1 MAATEIL
8 AQVVTVDVLDK
19 ANFSEWSFKANVR
32 RLPSGTT
39 KAFGKPGD
47 VWEANEGDTL
57 DLSGWDA
64 TVAIKPKDKKIE
76 INLKGS
82 EKKGFFGKDLGSVKV
97 TLNTPIYHGY
107 DLTLVSSR
115 KLFAARIKVT
125 ITAED
130 TATAP
135 GSISTV
141 TSAPGSSSYSTIH
154 DGVLEKKM
162 VHICPVIP
170 VPWTTGIPPIAK
182 GVESLPASDQENL
195 AIAAGTTKPNA
206 LVNPSLLPAIDP
218 GDPEFDNLCARIYI
232 TQYRPKTL
240 DLNKLVW
247 VAKTDN
253 IRFFD
258 GGRNK
263 KEVRG
268 GREVKAYGIPK
279 GNADEEGVI
288 EVRWD
293 GEGKPLLAVYRA
305 WVGKPKYVWTR
316 ANILRSSKGSEGGI
330 PLLNPTTTPAQIK
343 AQIAYN
349 NVMFWQAGLK
359 MVPDPVKTCYN
370 GAVPKDDGIFVIT
383 TAENYTFNRADTP
396 DMVAPILNQRGGV
409 FNVAYIHTVTG
420 QPNLNGEAMDM
431 RLLAAGAAPGYGPPV
446 TLGGSPS
453 TSWVQPTGVYPD
465 SDGVDITMKTF
476 GPTDVRDAAQK
487 DLAGDKQIDKICS
500 CIMTQQGATLPG
512 SITLVHE
519 LGHVLGLHHRGCGGQ
534 EVQHSTDGVDHL
546 AGPWKN
552 TGHPWVQNVMT
563 YGPNTS
569 RQDFDMIQ
577 ARVLR
582 RHALVRDSAT
592 EPPGPAPVVPPKE
605 KQPVPAPWL
614 PTKADKIL
622 VQEYLIWKKKG
633 LKCGPYDLGDYGP
646 DGDGV
651 DGIVGPVTR
660 GAVKEFQRDHGGLKA
675 DGSYGPKT
683 AEAFDQ
689 EING

>member
-8 AQVVTVDVLDK
+8 VQVVTVDVLDK
-19 ANFSEWSFKANVR
+19 TNFSEWSFKANVR

-39 KAFGKPGD
+39 KAFGTPGD

-76 INLKGS
+76 VSLKGS
-82 EKKGFFGKDLGSVKV
+82 EKKGLFGKDLGSVKV

-107 DLTLVSSR
+107 DLTLVSSK

-130 TATAP
+130 TATPP
-135 GSISTV
+135 GNISTV

-170 VPWTTGIPPIAK
+170 VPWATGIPPIAK

-206 LVNPSLLPAIDP
+206 LVNPSLIPAIDP

-240 DLNKLVW
+240 DLKKLVW

-263 KEVRG
+263 KEVHG
-268 GREVKAYGIPK
+268 GREVKTYGVPK

-293 GEGKPLLAVYRA
+293 GEGRPLLAVYRA

-316 ANILRSSKGSEGGI
+316 ANIVKCSTSPIGGVAI
-330 PLLNPTTTPAQIK
+330 TNPTTTAAQIK

-359 MVPDPVKTCYN
+359 MVPDPDTTTYN
-370 GAVPKDDGIFVIT
+370 GAVKKDDGIFEIT
-383 TAENYTFNRADTP
+383 ASQNYTFNVP
-396 DMVAPILNQRGGV
+396 DAPDIVAPLLNQRGGV
-409 FNVAYIHTVTG
+409 FNVAYIHTVAGYPT
-420 QPNLNGEAMDM
+420 LNGEATDR
-431 RLLAAGAAPGYGPPV
+431 RLSAAEGTE

-465 SDGVDITMKTF
+465 ADGVDITMKTF
-476 GPTDVRDAAQK
+476 GPSDPRDAAQK
-487 DLAGDKQIDKICS
+487 DLAGDKQIDKICG

-519 LGHVLGLHHRGCGGQ
+519 LGHVLCLHHRGCGGN
-534 EVQHSTDGVDHL
+534 EVTHSYDGVDHL
-546 AGPWKN
+546 AGPLKDH
-552 TGHPWVQNVMT
+552 GHPWVENVMT

-569 RQDFDMIQ
+569 RQDFDLVQ
-577 ARVLR
+577 TRVLR

-592 EPPGPAPVVPPKE
+592 EPPGVPPVVPPKVQ
-605 KQPVPAPWL
+605 QPVPAAWL
-614 PTKADKIL
+614 PTKADRIL

-660 GAVKEFQRDHGGLKA
+660 GAIKEFQRDHGGLKT

>member
-1 MAATEIL
+1 MAATAIL
-8 AQVVTVDVLDK
+8 VQVVTVDVLDE

-47 VWEANEGDTL
+47 VWEANQGDTL

-64 TVAIKPKDKKIE
+64 AVVIQPSDRKVE
-76 INLKGS
+76 VNLKGS
-82 EKKGFFGKDLGSVKV
+82 EKKGLFGKDLGSVKV

-107 DLTLVSSR
+107 DLTLVSSK
-115 KLFAARIKVT
+115 KLFAARIKVS

-130 TATAP
+130 TATLP

-182 GVESLPASDQENL
+182 GVETLPATDQQNL
-195 AIAAGTTKPNA
+195 AVAAGPPKLNA
-206 LVNPSLLPAIDP
+206 LVNPSLIPAIDP

-263 KEVRG
+263 KEVHG
-268 GREVKAYGIPK
+268 GREVKAYGILK

-293 GEGKPLLAVYRA
+293 GEGRPLLAAYRA
-305 WVGKPKYVWTR
+305 WVGRPKYVWMR
-316 ANILRSSKGSEGGI
+316 ANIVKCSVSPVGGVAI
-330 PLLNPTTTPAQIK
+330 TNPTTTAPQIK
-343 AQIAYN
+343 AQIDYN

-359 MVPDPVKTCYN
+359 MVPDPDATTYN
-370 GAVPKDDGIFVIT
+370 GAVPKGDGIFAV
-383 TAENYTFNRADTP
+383 TAAQNYTFNVTDAP
-396 DMVAPILNQRGGV
+396 DIVAPLLNQRGGV
-409 FNVAYIHTVTG
+409 FNVAYIHTVAG
-420 QPNLNGEAMDM
+420 APNLNGMATDR
-431 RLLAAGAAPGYGPPV
+431 RLSAAEG
-446 TLGGSPS
+446 TEILGGTPS

-465 SDGVDITMKTF
+465 ADGVDITMKTM
-476 GPTDVRDAAQK
+476 GPSDARDAAQK
-487 DLAGDKQIDKICS
+487 DLAGDKQIDKICG

-519 LGHVLGLHHRGCGGQ
+519 LGHVLCLHHRGNGGK
-534 EVQHSTDGVDHL
+534 EVQHSYDGVDHL
-546 AGPWKN
+546 AGPWKG

-569 RQDFDMIQ
+569 RQDFDLVQ
-577 ARVLR
+577 TRVMR
-582 RHALVRDSAT
+582 RHALVRESAT
-592 EPPGPAPVVPPKE
+592 GPPGPTPIVPPKV
-605 KQPVPAPWL
+605 KQPVPAAWL
-614 PTKADKIL
+614 PTKADRIL
-622 VQEYLIWKKKG
+622 VQEYLTWKKKG
-633 LKCGPYDLGDYGP
+633 LKCGPYNLGDYGP

-660 GAVKEFQRDHGGLKA
+660 GAIKEFQRDHGGLKT

>member
-1 MAATEIL
+1 
-8 AQVVTVDVLDK
+8 
-19 ANFSEWSFKANVR
+19 
-32 RLPSGTT
+32 
-39 KAFGKPGD
+39 
-47 VWEANEGDTL
+47 
-57 DLSGWDA
+57 
-64 TVAIKPKDKKIE
+64 
-76 INLKGS
+76 
-82 EKKGFFGKDLGSVKV
+82 V

-107 DLTLVSSR
+107 DLTLVSSK
-115 KLFAARIKVT
+115 KLFAARIKVS

-130 TATAP
+130 AATLP

-141 TSAPGSSSYSTIH
+141 TSAPGSNSYSTIH

-162 VHICPVIP
+162 VHVCPVIP

-182 GVESLPASDQENL
+182 GVETLPATDQENL
-195 AIAAGTTKPNA
+195 SIAAGTTKPNA
-206 LVNPSLLPAIDP
+206 LVNPSLIPAIDP

-263 KEVRG
+263 KEVHG
-268 GREVKAYGIPK
+268 GREVKAYGILK

-293 GEGKPLLAVYRA
+293 GEGRPLLAVYRA
-305 WVGKPKYVWTR
+305 WVGKPKYVWMR
-316 ANILRSSKGSEGGI
+316 ANIVKCSVSPIGGVAI
-330 PLLNPTTTPAQIK
+330 TNPTTTAAQIK

-359 MVPDPVKTCYN
+359 MVPDPVKTCFN
-370 GAVPKDDGIFVIT
+370 GAVPKDDGIFVVT
-383 TAENYTFNRADTP
+383 TPSNYTFNVPGGP
-396 DMVAPILNQRGGV
+396 DIEAPLLNQRGGV
-409 FNVAYIHTVTG
+409 FNVAYIHTVAG
-420 QPNLNGEAMDM
+420 KPNLNGRATDR
-431 RLLAAGAAPGYGPPV
+431 RLSPAEGTE

-465 SDGVDITMKTF
+465 SDGVDITMKTM
-476 GPTDVRDAAQK
+476 GPSDARDAAQK
-487 DLAGDKQIDKICS
+487 DLAGDKQIDKICG
-500 CIMTQQGATLPG
+500 CVMTQQGATLPG

-519 LGHVLGLHHRGCGGQ
+519 LGHVLCLHHRGCGGN
-534 EVQHSTDGVDHL
+534 EVQHSYDGVDHL

-552 TGHPWVQNVMT
+552 TGHPWTQNVMT

-569 RQDFDMIQ
+569 RQDFDLIQ
-577 ARVLR
+577 TRVLR
-582 RHALVRDSAT
+582 RHPLVSESAT
-592 EPPGPAPVVPPKE
+592 EPPGVPPIVPPMV
-605 KQPVPAPWL
+605 KQPVPAAWL
-614 PTKADKIL
+614 PTKADRIL
-622 VQEYLIWKKKG
+622 VQQYLIRKKKG
-633 LKCGPYDLGDYGP
+633 LKCGPYNLGDYGP

-660 GAVKEFQRDHGGLKA
+660 GAIKEFQRDHGGLKI

-683 AEAFDQ
+683 AAAFEL